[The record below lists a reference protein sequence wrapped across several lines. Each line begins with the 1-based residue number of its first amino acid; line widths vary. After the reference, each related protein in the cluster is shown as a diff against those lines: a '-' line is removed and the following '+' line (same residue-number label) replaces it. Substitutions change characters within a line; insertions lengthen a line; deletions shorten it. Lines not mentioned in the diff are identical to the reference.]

1 MPLKWFL
8 IFLAVFVTPLYLY
21 QFIHCRRHRRFRRDL
36 AARGNAREIWQARFP
51 DAMPQAD
58 KVLTLF
64 ADAFL
69 LNQDEKEAL
78 RPDDAVMDIYKGTTG
93 PIADSLEL
101 ETFSMEIEKEFGLDL
116 TEWFDESTTLGE
128 IVERVV
134 DSRQ

>member
-8 IFLAVFVTPLYLY
+8 IFLAVFAATGYLY
-21 QFIHCRRHRRFRRDL
+21 QFIHCRRHRRFRHDL
-36 AARGNAREIWQARFP
+36 ATRGNAREIWQARFP
-51 DAMPQAD
+51 GAMAHVD
-58 KVLTLF
+58 KALTLF

-69 LNQDEKEAL
+69 LNERVKESL
-78 RPDDAVMDIYKGTTG
+78 RPDDVVMDIYKGTTG